1 MNWRGIG
8 GGGRGG
14 EVMNK
19 RLAKSEVSRLPK
31 RKENGQLEQ
40 HCGWST
46 YQVVTTYQN
55 TRLSLPH
62 SLCYLLCSVSLWE

>member
-1 MNWRGIG
+1 MLYRFRAPGRMNWRGIG

-40 HCGWST
+40 HTVGDPRT
-46 YQVVTTYQN
+46 K
-55 TRLSLPH
+55 
-62 SLCYLLCSVSLWE
+62 